1 MDGTSIN
8 LGSGIF
14 FALFSTSIV
23 VLRKGWLWGGGEGYI
38 VWVAVPVRWGSNEVK
53 PTHILDSRWSPHQHG
68 L

>member
-23 VLRKGWLWGGGEGYI
+23 VLRKGWLWGGGERVI
-38 VWVAVPVRWGSNEVK
+38 
-53 PTHILDSRWSPHQHG
+53 
-68 L
+68 